1 MAESPAARSESDVRL
16 LLITAPSAE
25 VATRIAH
32 SLVEE
37 RLAACVNVIPG
48 VTSVYRWR
56 GEVATDA
63 EHLLVVKTT
72 AKCAQQIER
81 ELPRLHPYETP
92 ELVALVPA
100 HVERRYEAWLG
111 ESCAP

>member
-1 MAESPAARSESDVRL
+1 MADLPSARTSDAVRL

-37 RLAACVNVIPG
+37 RLAACVNVIAG

-72 AKCAQQIER
+72 AACAERIER
-81 ELPRLHPYETP
+81 ALPALHPYETP
-92 ELVALVPA
+92 ELVVLEPA
-100 HVERRYEAWLG
+100 HVESRYRAWLG
-111 ESCAP
+111 DSCAS